1 MREYGSLLEGGGGMS
16 VGSGVD
22 ADCDREAVVLIPCPC
37 PCPTSPSLLAS
48 GVSAACSRLTERL
61 VAVEP
66 SATEPSARERTFLEE
81 TSLAWFIRCGPTR
94 AEGLTA
100 GAGNWNLIL
109 EFTGERAELLF
120 RGLRL
125 TAIPLNRSNACMSW

>member
-1 MREYGSLLEGGGGMS
+1 
-16 VGSGVD
+16 
-22 ADCDREAVVLIPCPC
+22 VLILCPC

-48 GVSAACSRLTERL
+48 GVRAVACSKLTERL
-61 VAVEP
+61 VSVDP
-66 SATEPSARERTFLEE
+66 SVTDPSARERTFLEE
-81 TSLAWFIRCGPTR
+81 SSLAWFMRCGPTR

-109 EFTGERAELLF
+109 ELTGERAELLL

-125 TAIPLNRSNACMSW
+125 TAIPLNRSNACMLW